1 MKIVTVNDYFYPR
14 LGYQDYFLA
23 RELQKAGHDVTVIAS
38 DRHSRFQD
46 YEETFRAILGERL
59 TGAGERL
66 EESIKTVRLPIWVDL
81 RGRLIMKHLVKT
93 IDRLKP
99 DFVHIHCYGRFH
111 SLCLPKKLRRR
122 DISFLL
128 DDHMLYSVKRK
139 GLLADFY
146 YQAMK
151 IVTKYYVTPYCLSFV
166 GVAEECSE
174 FLRREYG
181 VPADKIRTIP
191 LGSDTDLYYF
201 DAKARA
207 ELRHRWGIS
216 ENDVVLS
223 YIGKITQDKGVD
235 LLIEAALPLLK
246 DQPTL
251 SLYLLGSGPSEF
263 KVLLKNK
270 VRSAGLEKKVLWH
283 EAVPAVELR
292 GHFSFA
298 DICVWPAQAST
309 SMLDAASCERPVIGA
324 DDKVIRERISSDHG
338 LIFKSGN
345 AADLRQK
352 IALLVQDKALRQIMG
367 KNGRAW
373 IEANYSWKRIAELF
387 IAEYRRIID
396 LG

>member
-1 MKIVTVNDYFYPR
+1 
-14 LGYQDYFLA
+14 
-23 RELQKAGHDVTVIAS
+23 
-38 DRHSRFQD
+38 
-46 YEETFRAILGERL
+46 
-59 TGAGERL
+59 
-66 EESIKTVRLPIWVDL
+66 
-81 RGRLIMKHLVKT
+81 MKHLVKT

-139 GLLADFY
+139 GFLADFY

-151 IVTKYYVTPYCLSFV
+151 IITKYYVTPYCLSFV

-181 VPADKIRTIP
+181 IPADKIRTIP

-223 YIGKITQDKGVD
+223 YIGKMTQDKDVD

-251 SLYLLGSGPSEF
+251 FLYLLGSGPSEF
-263 KVLLKNK
+263 KALLKNK
-270 VRSAGLEKKVLWH
+270 VRSTGLENKVLWH
-283 EAVPAVELR
+283 KAVPSVELR

-338 LIFKSGN
+338 LVFESGN

-352 IALLVQDKALRQIMG
+352 IARLVQDKALRQMMG

-387 IAEYRRIID
+387 IAEYRRIIN